1 MGLPHKTIER
11 FISPLKAQK
20 MRLRKQPQM
29 NIGTW
34 TPGSPRRGLRS
45 RRGCE
50 GISFTGVSYLPAL
63 PWHVV
68 SPSGKLPL
76 PSTIYSQISVCEGF
90 PFLIPMERIISAL
103 YHHSTPLRHC
113 MLEGSPY
120 IRMISVSIY
129 VDGGFWPGTQILLFP
144 VSPKPSLAQNR
155 RGPKQMMEAWVVGG
169 EWVDALEME

>member
-1 MGLPHKTIER
+1 MGLPHKTTEW
-11 FISPLKAQK
+11 FLSALKAQK
-20 MRLRKQPQM
+20 MRLRKQPRM

-45 RRGCE
+45 RRGCK

-76 PSTIYSQISVCEGF
+76 PFTIYSQISVCEGF
-90 PFLIPMERIISAL
+90 PFLIPVERIISAL
-103 YHHSTPLRHC
+103 YYHCTPLRHC
-113 MLEGSPY
+113 MLEGSPH

-129 VDGGFWPGTQILLFP
+129 VDGGFWPGTRSCYSLCLQ
-144 VSPKPSLAQNR
+144 SPAWHKTGEDQN
-155 RGPKQMMEAWVVGG
+155 K
-169 EWVDALEME
+169 